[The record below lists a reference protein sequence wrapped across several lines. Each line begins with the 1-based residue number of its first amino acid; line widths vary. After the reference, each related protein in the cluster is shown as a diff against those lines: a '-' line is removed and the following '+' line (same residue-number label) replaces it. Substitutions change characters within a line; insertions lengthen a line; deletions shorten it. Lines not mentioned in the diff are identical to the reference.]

1 MTTLVRRWSV
11 FVMSVLAAA
20 LYVSG
25 HVRHAAAAEPAAAV
39 TLLLELDGEPRIGAE
54 RLREMLASELDRPVV
69 LEPDAEGGTL
79 DVQQSGARA
88 LVYFETAAG
97 QRTGR
102 SLELPTDP
110 EQAARAIALLA
121 ENLMQDASPYLAA
134 VDGEAANADAEPS
147 ATPAAATDSCP
158 GASVLPVGMD
168 FIPYLGTSSTE
179 AGRSSGRNFSFGLV
193 GAMYEGVDGL
203 ALSGTANIDTRSACG
218 IELAGVANITLG
230 SVAGLQLAGVANV
243 AAEVRGAQIS
253 GTLNIATKTTGLQLG
268 AIDITTGPVRGAQ
281 IGVVTF
287 AEETDFSLGVVNVT
301 TGRVRGL
308 QVGVVNYA
316 RDTDFSLGI
325 LNIVADG
332 RWHMDAWMLPE
343 AGMLLAAVKHGGDH
357 FHYLYGAGV
366 RPLDADHVWPLLG
379 LGGHVPLGDRLFF
392 DQEVI
397 SHTEV
402 AATPNHLVQARL
414 RIGYRFSPKVA
425 GLLGPTMNLLVADAE
440 QRTGVAPAYRFEL
453 RDMSDVTVFAWPG
466 VAVGVQVL

>member
-1 MTTLVRRWSV
+1 MTTRVRRWSV

-20 LYVSG
+20 LYVVWP
-25 HVRHAAAAEPAAAV
+25 VRHATAAEPTAAV
-39 TLLLELDGEPRIGAE
+39 TLLVELDGEPSIGRE
-54 RLREMLASELDRPVV
+54 RLREVLASELGRPVV

-79 DVQQSGARA
+79 DVQQRGARA
-88 LVYFETAAG
+88 LVYFETADG

-110 EQAARAIALLA
+110 EQAAGAIALLA
-121 ENLMQDASPYLAA
+121 ENLMQDPSAYLTA
-134 VDGEAANADAEPS
+134 VDDEAANADAEPS
-147 ATPAAATDSCP
+147 AAPGAATDSCP
-158 GASVLPVGMD
+158 GAAALPVGMD
-168 FIPYLGTSSTE
+168 FIPYLGASSTE

-193 GAMYEGVDGL
+193 GALYDGVDGV
-203 ALSGTANIDTRSACG
+203 ALSGTANIDTGSACG
-218 IELAGVANITLG
+218 VELAGAANVTLG

-243 AAEVRGAQIS
+243 AGEVRGAQIS
-253 GTLNIATKTTGLQLG
+253 GTLNIATQTTGLQLG
-268 AIDITTGPVRGAQ
+268 AVDITTGPVHGAQ

-287 AEETDFSLGVVNVT
+287 AEETDFSLGVVNIT
-301 TGRVRGL
+301 SGRVRGL

-379 LGGHVPLGDRLFF
+379 VGGHATLGNKLFF
-392 DQEVI
+392 DQELI
-397 SHTEV
+397 THTEI
-402 AATPNHLVQARL
+402 AATPNNLIQARL
-414 RIGYRFSPKVA
+414 SLGYRFSPHVA

-440 QRTGVAPAYRFEL
+440 QRTGVAPGYRFEL
-453 RDMSDVTVFAWPG
+453 RDTADVTVFAWPG
-466 VAVGVQVL
+466 VAVGIQVL